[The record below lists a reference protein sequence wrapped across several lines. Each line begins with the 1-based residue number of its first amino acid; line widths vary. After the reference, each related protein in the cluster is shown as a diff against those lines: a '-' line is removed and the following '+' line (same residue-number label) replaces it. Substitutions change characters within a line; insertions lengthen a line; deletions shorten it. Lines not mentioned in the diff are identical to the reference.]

1 MKKYPLGN
9 YGLTIVLSICFIV
22 SLILQTWAGWVQFV
36 AQEKQHG
43 ETAHVWGGDG
53 YFPAWAQAVFEN
65 WQSEFLQVMAFVVFT
80 TYFIHKGS
88 HESKDTDEKQQEQ
101 LDRIE
106 ALVKSLQ
113 EERQLAG
120 KPSEATASLL

>member
-9 YGLTIVLSICFIV
+9 YGLTIVLSACFLV
-22 SLILQTWAGWVQFV
+22 SLFLQTWAGWVQF
-36 AQEKQHG
+36 ASEQKQHG
-43 ETAHVWGGDG
+43 EAAQIWGADG

-80 TYFIHKGS
+80 SYFIHKGS
-88 HESKDTDEKQQEQ
+88 HESKDTDDKQQEQ

-106 ALVKSLQ
+106 TMLKSLQ
-113 EERQLAG
+113 EEREMAA
-120 KPSEATASLL
+120 KSAEPTHSLL

>member
-9 YGLTIVLSICFIV
+9 YGLSIVLSICFIV
-22 SLILQTWAGWVQFV
+22 SLFLQTWAGWVQFAAEQKEHGGA
-36 AQEKQHG
+36 AQ
-43 ETAHVWGGDG
+43 VWGSDG

-65 WQSEFLQVMAFVVFT
+65 WQSEFLQVLAFVVFT

-88 HESKDTDEKQQEQ
+88 HESKDTDDEQKEQ

-106 ALVKSLQ
+106 KMLKSLQ
-113 EERQLAG
+113 AERQIG
-120 KPSEATASLL
+120 DKPAEATASLL